1 MAESQ
6 QLASETEELAH
17 DALEYCLLPMTPNQG
32 LTEDSLQIYT
42 HGDGVELY
50 DVKGNTYLDM
60 MSAHTR
66 ANTLGYGN
74 QEIARAV
81 SEQLATVHY
90 IGTRNNLAPPTVRL
104 ATKLAQL
111 APGKLSKAM
120 FLSGGS
126 EAVETAFK
134 LAKQYHQSR
143 GAKPHARKIISR
155 WCAYHG
161 ATMGALGASDWL
173 DMRHVSEPAVP
184 GHSHIP
190 APTCYRNPFGMEQEA
205 YADFCADYLEQ
216 QIQHEGPE
224 YVAAFIAELVMQA
237 NGVQIPP
244 KSYLQR
250 VQEICRK
257 YEVLFIADEVI
268 TGFGRTGEWF
278 AANHFGV
285 EPDIMTMAKAM
296 TAGYAPM
303 GAVMTTPDVAGALR
317 IFLHLHTF
325 SGHLGAVAA
334 ANASIAIYEREK
346 LVARAKGN
354 GAYFLDALKMEL
366 EKHPIVGEVRGLGM
380 WLAVDF
386 TSDKTTRAAFTD
398 DTVPAIVKRMRE
410 LGVLVN
416 AIGTAFELAPPLI
429 TPRDVLDRTVRI
441 AAQAIDEVAR
451 ARNLV

>member
-1 MAESQ
+1 MADPQTIPTETRD
-6 QLASETEELAH
+6 LAR
-17 DALEYCLLPMTPNQG
+17 DALEYCLLPMTPARG
-32 LTEDSLQIYT
+32 LNEDSLQVYT
-42 HGDGVELY
+42 HGSGIELF
-50 DVKGNTYLDM
+50 DSKGKTYVDM
-60 MSAHTR
+60 ISAHTR

-74 QEIARAV
+74 QEVARAV
-81 SEQLATVHY
+81 GEQLATLHY
-90 IGTRNNLAPPTVRL
+90 IGTRNNLSEPTVRL
-104 ATKLAQL
+104 ATTLARL
-111 APGKLSKAM
+111 APGRLSKTM

-134 LAKQYHQSR
+134 LARQYQRSHGS
-143 GAKPHARKIISR
+143 KPHARKIISR

-161 ATMGALGASDWL
+161 ATMGALSASDWL
-173 DMRHVSEPAVP
+173 DMRHISEPAVP

-190 APTCYRNPFGMEQEA
+190 APTCYRNPFGMEEEA

-224 YVAAFIAELVMQA
+224 YVAAFIAEPIMQA

-244 KSYLQR
+244 RSYLQR
-250 VQEICRK
+250 VQEICRR
-257 YEVLFIADEVI
+257 YEVVFIADEVI

-278 AANHFGV
+278 AIQHFGI
-285 EPDIMTMAKAM
+285 EPDIITLAKAM

-303 GAVMTTPDVAGALR
+303 GAVMTTPEIAGALD

-325 SGHLGAVAA
+325 GGHLGAVAA
-334 ANASIAIYEREK
+334 ANACLAIYEREN
-346 LVARAKGN
+346 LVAQAKEN

-366 EKHPIVGEVRGLGM
+366 ETHPIVGQVRGLGM

-386 TSDKTTRAAFTD
+386 TADKKTKAAFTD
-398 DTVPAIVKRMRE
+398 DTVAAVVRRMRE

-429 TPRDVLDRTVRI
+429 APRPALDRTVKV
-441 AAQAIDEVAR
+441 AAQAITEVAR
-451 ARNLV
+451 TRNLV

>member
-1 MAESQ
+1 MTEPQRLS
-6 QLASETEELAH
+6 SETDDLAH
-17 DALEYCLLPMTPNQG
+17 DALEYCLFPMTPNRQ
-32 LTEDSLQIYT
+32 LTADNLQVYT

-50 DVKGNTYLDM
+50 DNKGRTYLDM
-60 MSAHTR
+60 ISAHTR

-74 QEIARAV
+74 KEIARAV
-81 SEQLATVHY
+81 SEQLVAVHY
-90 IGTRNNLAPPTVRL
+90 VGTRNNLAPATVRL
-104 ATKLAQL
+104 AAKMAQL

-134 LAKQYHQSR
+134 LAKQYHSNR

-161 ATMGALGASDWL
+161 ATMGALSASDWL

-184 GHSHIP
+184 GYSHIP
-190 APTCYRNPFGMEQEA
+190 APTCYRNPFGMEEEA

-224 YVAAFIAELVMQA
+224 YVAAFIAEPVMQA

-250 VQEICRK
+250 VQEVCRK

-278 AANHFGV
+278 AVNHFGI

-296 TAGYAPM
+296 TAGYVPM
-303 GAVMTTPDVAGALR
+303 GAVMTTPEIAGALQ

-325 SGHLGAVAA
+325 GGHLGAVAA
-334 ANASIAIYEREK
+334 ANASIAIYERER
-346 LVARAKGN
+346 LVARAKED

-366 EKHPIVGEVRGLGM
+366 EKHPIVGQVRGLGM

-386 TSDKTTRAAFTD
+386 TCDKATKAAFTD
-398 DTVPAIVKRMRE
+398 DTVAAIVRRMRE

-429 TPRDVLDRTVRI
+429 TPRTALDRTVRV

-451 ARNLV
+451 ARNLM

>member
-1 MAESQ
+1 MADSQ
-6 QLASETEELAH
+6 TLSTEIKDLSH
-17 DALEYCLLPMTPNQG
+17 DALENCLLPMTHTQG
-32 LTEDSLQIYT
+32 LNEDSLQIYT
-42 HGDGVELY
+42 HGSGVELF
-50 DVKGNTYLDM
+50 DVKGNVYLDM

-81 SEQLATVHY
+81 YEQLSTLHY
-90 IGTRNNLAPPTVRL
+90 IGTRNNLSEPTIRL

-111 APGKLSKAM
+111 APGKLSKTM

-134 LAKQYHQSR
+134 LAKQYHLSR
-143 GAKPHARKIISR
+143 GSKPHARKIISR
-155 WCAYHG
+155 WRAYHG
-161 ATMGALGASDWL
+161 ATMGALSASDWL

-184 GHSHIP
+184 GHTHIP
-190 APTCYRNPFGMEQEA
+190 APTCYRNPFGMEEEH
-205 YADFCADYLEQ
+205 YADFCAAYLEQ
-216 QIQHEGPE
+216 QIQREGPE
-224 YVAAFIAELVMQA
+224 YVAAFIAEPIMQA

-257 YEVLFIADEVI
+257 YEVVFITDEII

-278 AANHFGV
+278 AINHFGIQ
-285 EPDIMTMAKAM
+285 PDIITLAKAM

-303 GAVMTTPDVAGALR
+303 GAIITTPEIAGALE
-317 IFLHLHTF
+317 IFRHLHTF
-325 SGHLGAVAA
+325 GGHLGAVAA
-334 ANASIAIYEREK
+334 ANASIAIYEREN
-346 LVARAKGN
+346 LVARAKEN
-354 GAYFLDALKMEL
+354 GAYFLDALKTEL
-366 EKHPIVGEVRGLGM
+366 ESHPIVGQVRGLGM

-386 TSDKTTRAAFTD
+386 TADKKTRAAFTD
-398 DTVPAIVKRMRE
+398 DTVVAIVKRMRE

-429 TPRDVLDRTVRI
+429 TPRTALDRAVKV
-441 AAQAIDEVAR
+441 AAQAISEVAR
-451 ARNLV
+451 ARNLA